1 MDQSVS
7 NSFCYQ
13 PFDTPIPGTVDDKS
27 RVKGSFEGKTVLNKE
42 PSMKPVTK
50 AGGDQKAVPGSSG
63 WARMV
68 SRIFGACVNS
78 MPSSE
83 ESGACVNSMPSSEES
98 GACVDSMPSSEE
110 SEACVNSMPSP
121 EELQLRKEREDSTL
135 AQLEVIMSQKTFDE
149 FQQQLGNKVRPQYLF
164 YFDEWYGINKSNPE
178 LQKIL
183 TENTDTDVV
192 NSLKFWIV
200 EYEMEAVRQLKID
213 DSGSRPMPDCL
224 QLKAEDLFD
233 QYKNYLTPNPNL
245 ETSSEQ
251 TDEVLSWY
259 EQGLKKHKAAN
270 GWDVINS
277 KRSLE
282 TNYYSQSEVSRKL
295 EKFLVLREQIAL
307 EKLEQIMPADAFKE
321 FQKLMGKDSR
331 RVLYFK
337 PGNPLV
343 EWYNSQTGNDPEL
356 LGRWF
361 NKYMKTKIYD
371 AYLLFLGKYELSAKR
386 QLKETMGEGLY
397 LGICPHELGSESDY
411 FCVLPENPYKLPE
424 TRIPN
429 PSGKMKDLKNWLD
442 GLSKDQL
449 CQLTRGDFRHAHGM
463 NKFKYKSR
471 KVANNELMALLR

>member
-7 NSFCYQ
+7 NSFCYRRFGS
-13 PFDTPIPGTVDDKS
+13 PNPGTFDDKS
-27 RVKGSFEGKTVLNKE
+27 RADGSFNGKTVLNKE

-50 AGGDQKAVPGSSG
+50 AGGNQKAVPGSSG
-63 WARMV
+63 WARIV
-68 SRIFGACVNS
+68 SRLLGVCVNS

-83 ESGACVNSMPSSEES
+83 EY
-98 GACVDSMPSSEE
+98 
-110 SEACVNSMPSP
+110 EALVNSMPSP

-135 AQLEVIMSQKTFDE
+135 AQLEAIMSKKTFDE
-149 FQQQLGNKVRPQYLF
+149 FQQQLGNKVSCRYLSH
-164 YFDEWYGINKSNPE
+164 FDDWYGVNKFNPE

-200 EYEMEAVRQLKID
+200 EYEMEAVRQLGLD

-224 QLKAEDLFD
+224 KLKAEDLFD
-233 QYKNYLTPNPNL
+233 QYNNYLTQNPNL

-251 TDEVLSWY
+251 TGEVLAWY
-259 EQGLKKHKAAN
+259 EQGVKKLKAAN
-270 GWDVINS
+270 GWDVIISN
-277 KRSLE
+277 RSLE
-282 TNYYSQSEVSRKL
+282 TNCYSQSEVARKL
-295 EKFLVLREQIAL
+295 EKFLVLREQLAL
-307 EKLEQIMPADAFKE
+307 EKVEQTMPADAFKE

-361 NKYMKTKIYD
+361 NKHIGTKIYD
-371 AYLLFLGKYELSAKR
+371 AYLLFLNKYELSAKR

-397 LGICPHELGSESDY
+397 RDICHHDLGSEHEFY
-411 FCVLPENPYKLPE
+411 CKLPFDPYKLPE
-424 TRIPN
+424 ARIPN
-429 PSGKMKDLKNWLD
+429 PNGKMKDFKNWLD
-442 GLSKDQL
+442 GLRKDQL
-449 CQLTRGDFRHAHGM
+449 QQLTKGDFRYAVGM
-463 NKFKYKSR
+463 SKFKYKSR
-471 KVANNELMALLR
+471 KVANSKLMALLD

>member
-7 NSFCYQ
+7 NSFRYQ
-13 PFDTPIPGTVDDKS
+13 PFDRPSPGTFDDKS
-27 RVKGSFEGKTVLNKE
+27 RVEGSFEGKTVLNKE

-50 AGGDQKAVPGSSG
+50 AGGNQKAVPGSSG
-63 WARMV
+63 WARIV
-68 SRIFGACVNS
+68 SRLFGVCVNF
-78 MPSSE
+78 MPSF
-83 ESGACVNSMPSSEES
+83 
-98 GACVDSMPSSEE
+98 EE
-110 SEACVNSMPSP
+110 SEALVNSMPSP
-121 EELQLRKEREDSTL
+121 EELQLRKEREVSTL
-135 AQLEVIMSQKTFDE
+135 AQLKAIMSKKTFDE
-149 FQQQLGNKVRPQYLF
+149 FQQQLGNKVRCKYLSH
-164 YFDEWYGINKSNPE
+164 FDDWYGVNKSNPE

-192 NSLKFWIV
+192 NSLKCWIV
-200 EYEMEAVRQLKID
+200 EYELEAVRQLKLD

-233 QYKNYLTPNPNL
+233 QYNNYLTPNPNL

-251 TDEVLSWY
+251 TDEVLAWY
-259 EQGLKKHKAAN
+259 EQGLKKYKDGN
-270 GWDVINS
+270 GGDVINS
-277 KRSLE
+277 NRSLE
-282 TNYYSQSEVSRKL
+282 TTCYSQSEVVRKL

-307 EKLEQIMPADAFKE
+307 EKLEQTMPADAFKE
-321 FQKLMGKDSR
+321 FQKLMGEDSR

-397 LGICPHELGSESDY
+397 RDICHHDLGSEHEF
-411 FCVLPENPYKLPE
+411 FCILPFDPYKLPE
-424 TRIPN
+424 VRIPN

-442 GLSKDQL
+442 GLPKDQL
-449 CQLTRGDFRHAHGM
+449 RQLTKGDFRHAVGM
-463 NKFKYKSR
+463 SKFKYKSR
-471 KVANNELMALLR
+471 IVANSKLMALLD